1 MKIDSRLIVQIVIV
15 VALFITL
22 VCNGN
27 NGDIIE
33 GHEDGTTE
41 EDHVHCILNPSC
53 HRSSS
58 HITTLTECERESI
71 ESGMCVEGEECT
83 ISTFHED
90 GIPIAGEECGTKC
103 GEINDSRSLY
113 GRANSGEQYTESK
126 YFRKCFQYPLIDGG
140 VEPRSAEGEIIFDTL
155 NNFWGFRDMEKGTT
169 AMSTEGS
176 DYGDLIGYYHLYK
189 NACELDRNTC
199 PQDYLNNEG
208 SINKIKNTI
217 CSPSPNQGGG
227 GCADFI
233 NECKDSNN
241 TIKDYEKINEWWCNN
256 ADIEYTCNNPIY
268 SFTDCLQKEL
278 YSANAHAASPENLSA
293 SDKAEGCE
301 NMKASRCFKY
311 FKNIADGGCKVPEEP
326 VDEVDDDVRLASLVF
341 IDNLYDCSKNDNT
354 FWNDLEPGLK
364 QAIEYI
370 KSVFA
375 RRSSEDNTLNTDSLL
390 NPIIST
396 TPTPIPNCQEFSED
410 GEDCEECEDEYI
422 LSVDKK
428 SCIQGSLGDLGWAWS
443 SSFSLSFILP
453 ICIIVS
459 IFLLWYFFIKK
470 TTQAAVTGYRSA
482 KGSNSGSGD
491 TE

>member
-1 MKIDSRLIVQIVIV
+1 MKIDSRLIVQIVII

-22 VCNGN
+22 VCNDN

-33 GHEDGTTE
+33 GHEDDTTE

-58 HITTLTECERESI
+58 HITTPTECERESI
-71 ESGMCVEGEECT
+71 DSGMCVEDEECT
-83 ISTFHED
+83 ISTFHEG
-90 GIPIAGEECGTKC
+90 GIPIAGEECGGRC
-103 GEINDSRSLY
+103 GEINDSSSLSLY
-113 GRANSGEQYTESK
+113 DKVNSGEQYTESK

-140 VEPRSAEGEIIFDTL
+140 VEPRNTNGEIMLDTL
-155 NNFWGFRDMEKGTT
+155 NDFWGFNFFRRRDH
-169 AMSTEGS
+169 ANLN
-176 DYGDLIGYYHLYK
+176 YGDLIGNYHFSK
-189 NACELDRNTC
+189 NSCELGHTEIPC
-199 PQDYLNNEG
+199 KLEYLSNEV

-217 CSPSPNQGGG
+217 CSPPPNQEGGEF
-227 GCADFI
+227 CADFI
-233 NECKDSNN
+233 NECKDTNN
-241 TIKDYEKINEWWCNN
+241 KIKDYDKINEWWCNN
-256 ADIEYTCNNPIY
+256 ADIEYTCNNPTW
-268 SFTDCLQKEL
+268 SFTDCLQEEMYPASTQTLQEL
-278 YSANAHAASPENLSA
+278 RALSD

-311 FKNIADGGCKVPEEP
+311 FKEIPDGCKVRGRP
-326 VDEVDDDVRLASLVF
+326 VHDANTDEVFMRILAGFDSH
-341 IDNLYDCSKNDNT
+341 YDCSKNDNT
-354 FWNDLEPGLK
+354 FWNDLESGVK
-364 QAIEYI
+364 QEIEDI
-370 KSVFA
+370 KSSL
-375 RRSSEDNTLNTDSLL
+375 SSEDNTLNTDPLL
-390 NPIIST
+390 NSIIST

-428 SCIQGSLGDLGWAWS
+428 SCIQGSWGDLGWAWS